1 MPQPNFDTLFL
12 DAGGVL
18 VYPNWARVSETLA
31 RHGID
36 ADPAA
41 LTAAEPNARREL
53 DVPPEMRSFTDAS
66 RGWVYFHLVLGHA
79 GVPPSAATEAAL
91 AEVRE
96 YHARHNLWENVP
108 EDVVPSLERFR
119 AKGLKLTVVSNSN
132 GTLRAKLQ
140 RLELAHFFEH
150 VLDSHEEGLEK
161 PDPRFFKLALERAG
175 ARSEQTLY
183 VGDSYQVDVVGA
195 QAAGIRAVLVD
206 PAGLYADRDCKS
218 FESLPQVAAAI
229 ESGELA

>member
-1 MPQPNFDTLFL
+1 MPQPTLDTLFL

-18 VYPNWARVSETLA
+18 VFPNWTRVSEMLA
-31 RHGID
+31 RHGIEV
-36 ADPAA
+36 APEA
-41 LTAAEPNARREL
+41 LAAAEPQAKREL

-66 RGWVYFHLVLGHA
+66 RGWVYFHLVLGHS

-91 AEVRE
+91 AEVRD

-132 GTLRAKLQ
+132 GTLRTKLQ
-140 RLELAHFFEH
+140 LLELARFFEH

-161 PDPRFFKLALERAG
+161 PDPRFFKLAMERAG
-175 ARSEQTLY
+175 ARPEQTLY
-183 VGDSYQVDVVGA
+183 VGDTYQVDVVGA
-195 QAAGIRAVLVD
+195 RAAGIRAVLVD
-206 PAGLYADRDCKS
+206 PAGLFADRDCRR

-229 ESGELA
+229 ESGELP